1 MAISDNE
8 KRLLVEVAKQLNEK
22 LSKAIPLIRK
32 QVQNIISTRIRAS
45 EEWSSI
51 QFGKLHSELGVDNAA
66 QRLDDILTIWID
78 GTKVEL
84 VKVQVINNRLDG
96 GLRITGAGRTDFS
109 DTLSHSSAHIQIDN
123 GTFDWLEML
132 LLAGDRVISDYYY
145 TIPNKYE
152 VPYSRTGKGIMR
164 HKTGSQWSLSPEFKG
179 KENDNFVTRSLQ
191 GIENDIEQMLAK
203 DFL

>member
-1 MAISDNE
+1 MPIIDNE
-8 KRLLVEVAKQLNEK
+8 KQVLKEVARQLNEK

-51 QFGKLHSELGVDNAA
+51 QFGKLHTELGVDNAA
-66 QRLDDILTIWID
+66 QRLDDILTIWIE

-109 DTLSHSSAHIQIDN
+109 DTLTHSSAHIQIDN
-123 GTFDWLEML
+123 GTFDWLEIL

-145 TIPNKYE
+145 KIPNKYE
-152 VPYSRTGKGIMR
+152 SPYSRAGGYMK
-164 HKTGSQWSLSPEFKG
+164 HKTGSHWSLSPEYKG
-179 KENDNFVTRSLQ
+179 KENSNGVTRSLQ

-203 DFL
+203 VLS